1 MHFVQICRLE
11 TEETEETDG
20 GFQVLISR
28 HSGGRIRED
37 QHQTGAGAEANT
49 LRCHR

>member
-11 TEETEETDG
+11 TEETGG

-28 HSGGRIRED
+28 PSGGRIGGD
-37 QHQTGAGAEANT
+37 QLQTGAGAEANT

>member
-11 TEETEETDG
+11 TEETEETGG

-28 HSGGRIRED
+28 PSGGRIGGD
-37 QHQTGAGAEANT
+37 QTGAGAEANT